1 MPIALFS
8 TCDKWRRLELELDLD
23 RGFSCPSRFQSTE
36 CSSKA
41 ADTPGKRQ
49 QDSGKKRRR
58 DKQVTK
64 GTKVLNFRLTFGS
77 GS

>member
-1 MPIALFS
+1 MCVLILPFS
-8 TCDKWRRLELELDLD
+8 LS
-23 RGFSCPSRFQSTE
+23 FFFAE

-49 QDSGKKRRR
+49 QDSRKKRRR

-64 GTKVLNFRLTFGS
+64 GTKGN
-77 GS
+77 